1 MGLFDRLR
9 PQPRLTPAEP
19 FYAIGDIH
27 GCFEQLADLLRQLK
41 PDVPVV
47 CLGDYVD
54 RGPNSAAVLHLLQNL
69 PRIICLRGNHEEMLL
84 RFLDDPAGSGQIWLR
99 HGGLETLASYGVAVG
114 EDPHAIRD
122 EFLAAM
128 GDDTVRWLEG
138 LPRVFQSGNVVATH
152 AGADPSRPIA
162 AQDPVHLTWG
172 HPQFLRRRRRD
183 GRWMVHGHVIVPR
196 PELHPGRIAVD
207 TGAYATGYLSAALVV
222 PDGVQFLTVHP
233 SKTQTSSIE
242 INR

>member
-1 MGLFDRLR
+1 M
-9 PQPRLTPAEP
+9 TPAEP

-41 PDVPVV
+41 RGVPVV

-69 PRIICLRGNHEEMLL
+69 PEITCLRGNHEEMLL

-99 HGGLETLASYGVAVG
+99 HGGLDTLASYGVAVG
-114 EDPHAIRD
+114 QDPHEIRD
-122 EFLAAM
+122 DLLAAM
-128 GDDTVRWLEG
+128 GADTLQWLEA

-183 GRWMVHGHVIVPR
+183 GHWVVHGHVIVPR

-207 TGAYATGYLSAALVV
+207 TGAYATGSLSAALVL
-222 PDGVQFLTVHP
+222 PDGVQFLTVH
-233 SKTQTSSIE
+233 SGKTQASSIK